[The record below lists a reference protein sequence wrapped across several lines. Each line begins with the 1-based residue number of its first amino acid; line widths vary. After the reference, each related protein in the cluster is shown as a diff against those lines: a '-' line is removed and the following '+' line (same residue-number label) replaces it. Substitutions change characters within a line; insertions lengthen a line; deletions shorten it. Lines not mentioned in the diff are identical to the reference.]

1 MIKMK
6 MIAQRFMQ
14 QITDVYQTDPV
25 TGNVL
30 PGNLVRSVDGIN
42 SYIGQAM
49 IAYFDSI
56 MKPAAGRQDFLNK
69 APEFF
74 GRTPQ
79 IVLPLAQTTYDLSGL
94 ENNKDIYDILDSYT
108 PTAGVILEAWNPVH
122 LNDALT
128 GNDPFYKGTALNPGM
143 ILMSPILYLFPLTL
157 TLNTAF
163 PFYLNYIKNPISP
176 TTGNYFDVNSTTEDC
191 PFSFSHLQDIAD
203 LAVKIFDA
211 DDLKEDPA

>member
-1 MIKMK
+1 MLKMK

-14 QITDVYQTDPV
+14 QITDVYQVDGV
-25 TGNVL
+25 GNVL
-30 PGNLVRSVDGIN
+30 PGNLVRSVDLIN

-56 MKPAAGRQDFLNK
+56 MKPSAGRQDFLNK

-74 GRTPQ
+74 GRTGLLT
-79 IVLPLAQTTYDLSGL
+79 LPHGSTTYDLSTL
-94 ENNKDIYDILDSYT
+94 VSNKDVYDVLDSCT
-108 PTAGVILEAWNPVH
+108 PSAGIVLEAWSPIH

-128 GNDPFYKGTALNPGM
+128 GNDPFYQGTALNPGM
-143 ILMSPILYLFPLTL
+143 IYNAPILYLFPITL
-157 TLNTAF
+157 AAAASYN
-163 PFYLNYIKNPISP
+163 FYLNYIKNPISP
-176 TTGNYFDVNSTTEDC
+176 TTGTYIDVNSVTEDC
-191 PFSFSHLQDIAD
+191 PFSFSHLQNIAD